1 MRKCFAIAIATALL
15 AAGCGKSPIAGV
27 YDSVFD
33 KEHLDHIAFPVGG
46 MGAGMFCLE
55 GTGAISHM
63 SVRNRPDLFNEPAMF
78 AAIHVKGLENGTKVV
93 EGPVPD
99 RKKFG
104 NPGNGQGSWGMTYGL
119 PRFAEAEDFVA
130 RFPFARIRLKDKTMP
145 VTAEITG
152 WSPFIPGDEDNS
164 GLPVGALEYS
174 FTNTSPD
181 EVEAVFSF
189 NSRNFMGWNNADEC
203 ATSQIE
209 KGFALECIPGEKNPW
224 DKGAFAV
231 TAPFESDVTTDCG
244 WFRGGWHDPM
254 TMAWNKA
261 VAGDTTPVE
270 PSENT
275 TGGSL
280 YVPFRLAPGETR
292 TIRLLVS
299 WYVPESDL
307 RFGNAPAEASDYGTR
322 YDASLYRDYPETF
335 VPWYATRFASIK
347 DVNDYWRDNFESLRG
362 RTGAFTDAFYDS
374 TLPAEIVRAVADNLT
389 ILKSTTVLRQH
400 DGRLWAYEGSGDSWG
415 SCSGSCTHVWN
426 YAQALPHL
434 FPRMERS
441 LRETEFNVSQ
451 DSHGHQMY
459 RSALPIRPLRHDHI
473 AATDGQL
480 GGVIK
485 AYRDWRISGDT
496 DWIRGLF
503 PQIKASLEYCIR
515 TWDPREL
522 GTMEEPHITT
532 YESEFWGADGMCNS
546 FYAAALEAMVE
557 ICKGLGEDSGR
568 YEELY
573 EKCRA
578 YMENELW
585 NGEYFY
591 HKVRWTGL
599 DAKDPTRL
607 TGINDQ
613 AYSPEALAL
622 LEKEGP
628 KYQYGTGCLSDG
640 IIGSWMALCAG
651 LDDPLDS
658 DKVAGH
664 LRSVYKYNLKKDL
677 FTHSNPQRPG
687 YAFGH
692 EGGLLLCTWPNG
704 GKQSLPFVYSDE
716 VWTGIEF
723 QVAANLI
730 FEGEVEKG
738 LDIVRTCLD
747 RYDGRVRNPFNE
759 YECGNWYSRAMSSYS
774 LLQAMTGARY
784 DAVTST
790 LYLNPRVKGDFRS
803 FISTENGFG
812 TVGIKNG
819 KPFLEVRQGE
829 IPVKEMVLSGNGT
842 APLQNK

>member
-1 MRKCFAIAIATALL
+1 MRKCFAIAIAAALL
-15 AAGCGKSPIAGV
+15 AVACGRRPATDVHV
-27 YDSVFD
+27 YDSHFD
-33 KEHLDHIAFPVGG
+33 KDHLDYIAFPIGG

-63 SVRNRPDLFNEPAMF
+63 SVRNRPDLFNEPTIF
-78 AAIHVKGLENGTKVV
+78 AAIHVNGLENGTKVI
-93 EGPVPD
+93 EGPVPE

-104 NPGNGQGSWGMTYGL
+104 NPGNGTGSWGRTYGL
-119 PRFAEAEDFVA
+119 PRFAEAEYFEA
-130 RFPFARIRLKDKTMP
+130 RFPFATISLKDGTMP
-145 VTAEITG
+145 VKAEITG

-164 GLPVGALEYS
+164 SLPAGALEYS
-174 FTNTSPD
+174 FTNTSSA
-181 EVEAVFSF
+181 EIEAVFSF
-189 NSRNFMGWNNADEC
+189 NSRNFMGWNDADESE
-203 ATSQIE
+203 TVKLE
-209 KGFALECIPGEKNPW
+209 NGFALKCIPDEKHPW
-224 DKGAFAV
+224 DAGAFAV
-231 TAPFESDVTTDCG
+231 TAPFESEVMTDCG
-244 WFRGGWHDPM
+244 WFRGGWFDPT
-254 TMAWNKA
+254 TMAWNKV

-270 PSENT
+270 PAEGT

-280 YVPFRLAPGETR
+280 YVPFKLAPGESK
-292 TIRLLVS
+292 TIQLLFC
-299 WYVPESDL
+299 WYVPLSDI
-307 RFGNAPAEASDYGTR
+307 RFGGEPATASDFGDR
-322 YDASLYRDYPETF
+322 YDKALYKDYPQTYI
-335 VPWYATRFASIK
+335 PWYASRFGSLDEVNSYWK
-347 DVNDYWRDNFESLRG
+347 DNYNDLRN
-362 RTGAFTDAFYDS
+362 RTSTFTEAFYDS
-374 TLPAEIVRAVADNLT
+374 TLPDEVVRAVADNLT

-400 DGRLWAYEGSGDSWG
+400 DGRFWAYEGSGDNGG

-434 FPRMERS
+434 FPRMERT

-451 DSHGHQMY
+451 DTYGHQMY
-459 RSALPIRPLRHDHI
+459 RSALPIRPLHHDHI

-496 DWIRGLF
+496 EWLRGLY

-515 TWDPREL
+515 TWDPREV
-522 GTMEEPHITT
+522 GAMEEPHITT

-546 FYAAALEAMVE
+546 FYVAALEAMVE
-557 ICKGLGEDSGR
+557 ICKGIGEDPAR

-573 EKCRA
+573 AKCRA

-622 LEKEGP
+622 LEQEGP

-651 LDDPLDS
+651 LDDPVDS
-658 DKVAGH
+658 DKVAEH
-664 LRSVYKYNLKKDL
+664 LRSVYRYNLKKDL

-692 EGGLLLCTWPNG
+692 EGGLLLCSWPHG

-716 VWTGIEF
+716 VWTGIEY

-730 FEGEVEKG
+730 FEGEVGMG

-747 RYDGRVRNPFNE
+747 RYDGSCRNPFNE

-790 LYLNPRVKGDFRS
+790 LYIAPRVDGDFRS
-803 FISTENGFG
+803 FISTEHGFG
-812 TVGIKNG
+812 TVGIRNG
-819 KPFLEVRQGE
+819 EPFLEVRQGT
-829 IPVKEMVLSGNGT
+829 IPVENIVRL
-842 APLQNK
+842 

>member
-1 MRKCFAIAIATALL
+1 MRKSFVIAIAAAIV
-15 AAGCGKSPIAGV
+15 AAGCSKSPNNCG
-27 YDSVFD
+27 YDSLFD
-33 KEHLDHIAFPVGG
+33 KEHLDYIAFPIGG

-63 SVRNRPDLFNEPAMF
+63 SVRNHPDLFNEPSMF
-78 AAIHVKGLENGTKVV
+78 AAIHVNGLENGTKVI

-104 NPGNGQGSWGMTYGL
+104 NPGNGTGSWGRTYGL
-119 PRFAEAEDFVA
+119 PRFAEVESFEAH
-130 RFPFARIRLKDKTMP
+130 FPFACIRLNDETMP
-145 VTAEITG
+145 VSAEITG

-164 GLPVGALEYS
+164 SLPAGALEYS
-174 FTNTSPD
+174 FTNTSSA
-181 EVEAVFSF
+181 EVNAVFSF
-189 NSRNFMGWNNADEC
+189 NSRNFMGWNNSDESE
-203 ATSQIE
+203 TL
-209 KGFALECIPGEKNPW
+209 KLDNGFALKCIPTKDNPQ
-224 DKGAFAV
+224 DAGAFAV
-231 TAPFESDVTTDCG
+231 SAPFESGVTTDCG
-244 WFRGGWHDPM
+244 WFRGGWFDPM
-254 TMAWNKA
+254 TMAWNKVA
-261 VAGDTTPVE
+261 AGDVTQVE
-270 PSENT
+270 PAEGT

-280 YVPFRLAPGETR
+280 YVPFKLAPGESR
-292 TIRLLVS
+292 TIRLLFC
-299 WYVPESDL
+299 WYVPRTEM
-307 RFGNAPAEASDYGTR
+307 RFGNDATEASDFGLR
-322 YDASLYRDYPETF
+322 YDKSLYKDYPEYYI
-335 VPWYATRFASIK
+335 PWYASRFASLDEVNGYWK
-347 DVNDYWRDNFESLRG
+347 DNYDSLRE
-362 RTGAFTDAFYDS
+362 RTGIFTEAFYDS
-374 TLPAEIVRAVADNLT
+374 TLPVEVLRAVSDNLT

-400 DGRLWAYEGSGDSWG
+400 DGRFWAFEGSGDDGG

-434 FPRMERS
+434 FPRMERT

-451 DSHGHQMY
+451 DSYGHQMY
-459 RSALPIRPLRHDHI
+459 RSGLPIRPLRHDHI
-473 AATDGQL
+473 AASDGQL

-496 DWIRGLF
+496 DWIRGLY
-503 PQIKASLEYCIR
+503 PQIKASLDYCIR
-515 TWDPREL
+515 TWDPREV
-522 GTMEEPHITT
+522 GAMEEPHITT
-532 YESEFWGADGMCNS
+532 YESEFWGANGMCNS
-546 FYAAALEAMVE
+546 FYAAALEAFIE
-557 ICKGLGEDSGR
+557 ICKGVGEDTAR

-573 EKCRA
+573 AKCRS

-651 LDDPLDS
+651 LDDPVDS

-664 LRSVYKYNLKKDL
+664 LRSVYKYNLKEDL

-692 EGGLLLCTWPNG
+692 EGGLILCTWPHG

-716 VWTGIEF
+716 VWTGIEY

-747 RYDGRVRNPFNE
+747 RYDGSRRNPFNE

-784 DAVTST
+784 DAVTAT
-790 LYLNPRVKGDFRS
+790 LYIDPKVKGDFRS

-812 TVGIKNG
+812 TVGIKDG
-819 KPFLEVRQGE
+819 KPFLEVRQGSV
-829 IPVKEMVLSGNGT
+829 PVEKVIVSGQEM
-842 APLQNK
+842 PLNQ

>member
-1 MRKCFAIAIATALL
+1 MTKVHAIIAAASLI
-15 AAGCGKSPIAGV
+15 AAGCAQSPV
-27 YDSVFD
+27 PNRYDSIFD
-33 KEHLDHIAFPVGG
+33 SDHLDYIAFPIGG

-63 SVRNRPDLFNEPAMF
+63 SVRNHPDLFNEPAMF
-78 AAIHVKGLENGTKVV
+78 AAIHVKDLENGTRVV

-104 NPGNGQGSWGMTYGL
+104 NPGNGTGSWGKTYGL
-119 PRFAEAEDFVA
+119 PRYAEVNSFEA
-130 RFPFARIRLKDKTMP
+130 RFPFAVISLNDESMP
-145 VTAEITG
+145 LSAEITG
-152 WSPFIPGDEDNS
+152 WSPFIPGNEDDS
-164 GLPVGALEYS
+164 GLPAGAIEYC
-174 FTNTSPD
+174 FTNTSSSA
-181 EVEAVFSF
+181 VEAIFSF
-189 NSRNFMGWNNADEC
+189 NSSNFMGWDNPGQSE
-203 ATSQIE
+203 TVRME
-209 KGFALECIPGEKNPW
+209 GGFALKCIPEERYPW
-224 DKGAFAV
+224 DEGAFAV
-231 TAPFESDVTTDCG
+231 TVPFEDNMTVDCG
-244 WFRGGWHDPM
+244 WFRGGWFDPK

-261 VAGDTTPVE
+261 ASGDTSPVE
-270 PSENT
+270 PAEGT

-280 YVPFRLAPGETR
+280 YVPFTLSPGESR

-299 WYVPESDL
+299 WYVPASDL
-307 RFGNAPAEASDYGTR
+307 RFGNDAVQASDFGAR
-322 YDASLYRDYPETF
+322 YDKSLYEGYPEHYR
-335 VPWYATRFASIK
+335 PWYSERFGSV
-347 DVNDYWRDNFESLRG
+347 DEVSSYWRDNYESLRA
-362 RTGAFTDAFYDS
+362 RTEAFTEAFYDS
-374 TLPAEIVRAVADNLT
+374 TLPAEVVRAVADNLT
-389 ILKSTTVLRQH
+389 ILKSPTVLRQH
-400 DGRLWAYEGSGDSWG
+400 DGRFWAYEGSGETGG
-415 SCSGSCTHVWN
+415 SCAGSCTHVWN

-441 LRETEFNVSQ
+441 LRETEFNVNQ
-451 DSHGHQMY
+451 DASGHQMY
-459 RSALPIRPLRHDHI
+459 RSGLPIRPLRHDHI
-473 AATDGQL
+473 SASDGQL

-496 DWIRGLF
+496 DWISGLY
-503 PQIKASLEYCIR
+503 PQIKASLDYCIR
-515 TWDPREL
+515 TWDPR
-522 GTMEEPHITT
+522 GVGAMEEPHITT
-532 YESEFWGADGMCNS
+532 YESEFWGADGMCTS
-546 FYAAALEAMVE
+546 FYAAALEAFVE
-557 ICKGLGEDSGR
+557 ISRGLGEDCTG

-573 EKCRA
+573 GKCRS

-591 HKVRWTGL
+591 HAVRWTGL

-640 IIGSWMALCAG
+640 IIGSWMALSAG
-651 LDDPLDS
+651 LEDPVDP
-658 DKVAGH
+658 DKVAEH
-664 LRSVYKYNLKKDL
+664 LRSVYRYNLKKDL
-677 FTHSNPQRPG
+677 FYHANPQRPG

-692 EGGLLLCTWPNG
+692 EGGLLLCSWPHG

-716 VWTGIEF
+716 VWTGIEY

-747 RYDGRVRNPFNE
+747 RYDGSVRNPFNE

-790 LYLNPRVKGDFRS
+790 LYLDPRISGDFRS
-803 FISTENGFG
+803 FISTERGFG
-812 TVGIKNG
+812 TVGLRNG
-819 KPFLEVRQGE
+819 RPFLEVRGGDISVE
-829 IPVKEMVLSGNGT
+829 RVVVSGKEMDGAL
-842 APLQNK
+842 